1 MFQEWGFLISEMLL
15 LIILAALLGLLV
27 GWIVWG
33 RRKGA
38 AEEAAR
44 LRVDLDS
51 CRADAKKCA
60 ADLKAAGTALT
71 SAKADLDTCRSD
83 AAEKDKRITAL
94 ERDVEKAE
102 ALAEAAE
109 IAAMEAAAESVAV
122 AEAVEADHGLHP
134 VHPGSLDV
142 AKPTPDP
149 EPTPDA
155 DADAKDY
162 DGDGVIEGA
171 DEGVKPAT
179 LKTARGGAPD
189 DLKQIKGIGPK
200 LEQLCNDLGF
210 YHFDQIAAWT
220 PAEVAWVDANLK
232 GFKGR
237 VSRDG
242 WVAQAKVLAEGG
254 TTEFSKKA
262 KKGGVYE

>member
-33 RRKGA
+33 RRSGDVQV
-38 AEEAAR
+38 AEG
-44 LRVDLDS
+44 LRADLEK
-51 CRADAKKCA
+51 CRADAKGCQ
-60 ADLKAAGTALT
+60 ADLARCRGDLKT
-71 SAKADLDTCRSD
+71 AKADFDTCQ
-83 AAEKDKRITAL
+83 AERAKNDKRIAEL
-94 ERDVEKAE
+94 EREVEKAE

-109 IAAMEAAAESVAV
+109 VAAMEAAAESVAV
-122 AEAVEADHGLHP
+122 AEAVEADHGAHP
-134 VHPGSLDV
+134 VHPEAV
-142 AKPTPDP
+142 AVEP
-149 EPTPDA
+149 EPVA

-162 DGDGVIEGA
+162 DGDGVIEGT

-179 LKTARGGAPD
+179 LTAARGGVPD

-200 LEQLCNDLGF
+200 LEILCNQLGF
-210 YHFDQIAAWT
+210 FHFDQVGAWT
-220 PAEVAWVDANLK
+220 TDEVAWVDANLK

-237 VSRDG
+237 VSRDN
-242 WVAQAKVLAEGG
+242 WVEQAKVLAAGG
-254 TTEFSKKA
+254 TTEFSNKV

>member
-15 LIILAALLGLLV
+15 LIVLAALLGLLV

-38 AEEAAR
+38 AKAAES

-51 CRADAKKCA
+51 CKDDAKTCA
-60 ADLKAAGTALT
+60 ADLKTARANLKT
-71 SAKADLDTCRSD
+71 GKAEIDTCRAE
-83 AAEKDKRITAL
+83 AAEKDKRIAEL
-94 ERDVEKAE
+94 ERDVAKAE

-109 IAAMEAAAESVAV
+109 VAAMEAAAEVVAV
-122 AEAVEADHGLHP
+122 AEAVEADHGAHP
-134 VHPGSLDV
+134 VHPEAV
-142 AKPTPDP
+142 AEAAP
-149 EPTPDA
+149 EGQ
-155 DADAKDY
+155 DY
-162 DGDGVIEGA
+162 DGDGVVEGT

-179 LKTARGGAPD
+179 LAGARGGTAD

-200 LEQLCNDLGF
+200 LEQLCNELGF
-210 YHFDQIAAWT
+210 FHFDQVATWT
-220 PAEVAWVDANLK
+220 ADEVAWVDANLK

-237 VSRDG
+237 VSRDN
-242 WVAQAKVLAEGG
+242 WVEQAKVLAEGG
-254 TTEFSKKA
+254 TTAFASKV

>member
-15 LIILAALLGLLV
+15 LIVLAALLGLLV

-33 RRKGA
+33 RQKGDA
-38 AEEAAR
+38 AAAHR
-44 LRVDLDS
+44 LRADLEA
-51 CRADAKKCA
+51 CRADAKKCTT
-60 ADLKAAGTALT
+60 DLK
-71 SAKADLDTCRSD
+71 SAKSDLDTCRTE
-83 AAEKDKRITAL
+83 AAEKDKRIAEL
-94 ERDVEKAE
+94 ERDLKKAE

-109 IAAMEAAAESVAV
+109 VVAMEAAAESVAV

-142 AKPTPDP
+142 SEPAP
-149 EPTPDA
+149 EPTPEPG
-155 DADAKDY
+155 AKDY
-162 DGDGVIEGA
+162 DGDGVVEGT

-179 LKTARGGAPD
+179 LTAARGGAPD

-200 LEQLCNDLGF
+200 LEALCNDLGF

-220 PAEVAWVDANLK
+220 ADEVAWVDANLK

-237 VSRDG
+237 VSRDN
-242 WVAQAKVLAEGG
+242 WVAQAKVLAAGG
-254 TTEFSKKA
+254 ATEFSEKV
-262 KKGGVYE
+262 KKGGLYE